1 MDIAINKP
9 KQTSLLKKL
18 KRLWGLFLKFNDAR
32 KISKHFSRYFL
43 IIDAQKPELKKVVYG
58 IRHQVY
64 CIEEQFEPANDNQQE
79 RDEFDAYSLHCV
91 LQHLG
96 SQSFAGTVRVV
107 WPKQDNEVIP
117 IERYCSDSITELEYH
132 PSNFPK
138 GSVCEI
144 SRLAVPF
151 DFRRRQADKF
161 DGSGTGVIN
170 ESDYSEDEL
179 RCFPFIAIGL
189 YLAAAG
195 QVYNHRIPHTYVMM
209 EPRLAKSM
217 AFIGIKFKQIGPP
230 VYYHGVRAPYYISH
244 DVFFEHLSPS
254 FNVMFDLIRNQLKVQ
269 SLG

>member
-1 MDIAINKP
+1 M
-9 KQTSLLKKL
+9 
-18 KRLWGLFLKFNDAR
+18 
-32 KISKHFSRYFL
+32 
-43 IIDAQKPELKKVVYG
+43 
-58 IRHQVY
+58 
-64 CIEEQFEPANDNQQE
+64 
-79 RDEFDAYSLHCV
+79 
-91 LQHLG
+91 
-96 SQSFAGTVRVV
+96 
-107 WPKQDNEVIP
+107 
-117 IERYCSDSITELEYH
+117 
-132 PSNFPK
+132 
-138 GSVCEI
+138 
-144 SRLAVPF
+144 PF

-230 VYYHGVRAPYYISH
+230 VYYHGIRAPYYISQ